1 VSQRSRPTLRDLTV
15 VLSHLADRVST
26 GSDGTIDPIVTV
38 SLQRALRELRQ
49 FIPGLDTPPDPHA
62 ARFFAGGAR
71 SALESGFHHDA
82 LARSLR
88 GLSFAPHD
96 PQLHYLA
103 ACACFELGCVR
114 EAVDLLLHALW
125 IHPAHP
131 EARRDLE
138 SLSAYH
144 ALPAPERDPSVFDGG
159 DPLESWEAVEDRT
172 LGADFELVDDD
183 PGVPLDD
190 FLSAMEWEDLPT
202 DLAHDDSDDDAE
214 LDDERGREAA

>member
-1 VSQRSRPTLRDLTV
+1 VSQRSRPTIRDLSV
-15 VLSHLADRVST
+15 VLSHLADRVT
-26 GSDGTIDPIVTV
+26 NDSDIAIDPIITV

-62 ARFFAGGAR
+62 ARFFASGAR
-71 SALESGFHHDA
+71 AALESGLHHDA
-82 LARSLR
+82 LARALR
-88 GLSFAPHD
+88 GLSFAPHE

-114 EAVDLLLHALW
+114 EAIDLLLHTLW
-125 IHPAHP
+125 IHPGHP

-144 ALPAPERDPSVFDGG
+144 ALPAPRDPAVAEA
-159 DPLESWEAVEDRT
+159 DPLESWQEVEDRA
-172 LGADFELVDDD
+172 LGSDFELVDDD

-190 FLSAMEWEDLPT
+190 FLSALEWEDLPS
-202 DLAHDDSDDDAE
+202 DLASDDSDDDAE
-214 LDDERGREAA
+214 YGDERGREAA

>member
-1 VSQRSRPTLRDLTV
+1 MSQRSRPTLRDLTV
-15 VLSHLADRVST
+15 VLSHLADRVS
-26 GSDGTIDPIVTV
+26 SDSGTLDPIVTV

-49 FIPGLDTPPDPHA
+49 FIPGLDAPPDPHA
-62 ARFFAGGAR
+62 ARFFAGGSR
-71 SALESGFHHDA
+71 SALESGLYHDA
-82 LARSLR
+82 LARALR

-103 ACACFELGCVR
+103 ACACFELGCAR
-114 EAVDLLLHALW
+114 EAIDLLLHALW
-125 IHPAHP
+125 IQPGHR

-144 ALPAPERDPSVFDGG
+144 ALPPPRDPSADADG
-159 DPLESWEAVEDRT
+159 LESWEQIEDRT
-172 LGADFELVDDD
+172 LGSDFELVDED

-202 DLAHDDSDDDAE
+202 DVAHDDSDDSSEA
-214 LDDERGREAA
+214 DDERGREAA

>member
-15 VLSHLADRVST
+15 VLSHLADRVS
-26 GSDGTIDPIVTV
+26 SDTTVALDPIVTV

-49 FIPGLDTPPDPHA
+49 FIPGLDAPPDPHA

-71 SALESGFHHDA
+71 SALESGLYHDT
-82 LARSLR
+82 LARALR
-88 GLSFAPHD
+88 GLSFAPHE

-103 ACACFELGCVR
+103 ACACFELGSVR
-114 EAVDLLLHALW
+114 EAVNLLLHTLW
-125 IHPAHP
+125 IHPGHL

-144 ALPAPERDPSVFDGG
+144 ALPPPGRDPAAVEDDS
-159 DPLESWEAVEDRT
+159 LESWEQVEDRT
-172 LGADFELVDDD
+172 LGSDFELVDDD

-190 FLSAMEWEDLPT
+190 FLSALEWEDLPS
-202 DLAHDDSDDDAE
+202 DLAGEESDDQSDA
-214 LDDERGREAA
+214 DDERGREAA